1 MNEAEVSAASLLAV
15 SVVGALAVDSAVIL
29 SVAPN
34 VRTAP
39 GTNAVVAS
47 PVVGNVVDL
56 VVVDVMHQEVEGC
69 ATGGE

>member
-1 MNEAEVSAASLLAV
+1 MNEAGDNAV
-15 SVVGALAVDSAVIL
+15 NLSMMSVAGALAVDGVMTL